1 MDKNLL
7 KHDMED
13 ALKAV
18 EVLAKAFDVPPF
30 EIYILGGAGCVLAQY
45 LDRATRDFDIIDLEY
60 GASLGLVMKPLE
72 PFDLIDLQ
80 LATIPPSYKTRT
92 KLLPQFEFLRIF
104 VLSREDIIVSKISR
118 YNERD
123 KADIRELIT
132 QANINIIFEL
142 AQEIFNQDFI
152 AKVKSA
158 FVENLALCL
167 EENNVPNHLQQLE
180 KLRQRLQQ

>member
-1 MDKNLL
+1 MDNQNFL

-18 EVLAKAFDVPPF
+18 EVLAKAFNIPPF

-60 GASLGLVMKPLE
+60 DASLGLVMKPLE

-80 LATIPPSYKTRT
+80 LATIPPSYKARAAR
-92 KLLPQFEFLRIF
+92 LPQFEFLSVF
-104 VLSREDIIVSKISR
+104 VLSREDIIISKISR

-123 KADIRELIT
+123 ISDIRELIV
-132 QANINIIFEL
+132 QADIKVMFQLVE
-142 AQEIFNQDFI
+142 EIFNADYIPQ
-152 AKVKSA
+152 AKSA
-158 FVENLALCL
+158 MLKNLAICM
-167 EENNVPNHLQQLE
+167 EENNVPNHVQQLE
-180 KLRQRLQQ
+180 KLRRRL